1 MADKQNYPFCRL
13 QLLVETFGHSTLNK
27 LIKIQQESPKLSS
40 QQIRK
45 RYYNTLG
52 TSLINSPML
61 PPSMTGCCVIYTGQ
75 KSKFTLH

>member
-1 MADKQNYPFCRL
+1 MGQWAVYYTSPQSFIITISMS
-13 QLLVETFGHSTLNK
+13 Q
-27 LIKIQQESPKLSS
+27 LIKIRIKVPKVDEPTNK
-40 QQIRK
+40 K

-52 TSLINSPML
+52 TSLINSLMS